1 MTLGEA
7 LSRAAKSLV
16 QAGILA
22 GGADAE
28 RLLGHVL
35 SQSGFGPDLP
45 LDVALSE
52 EVRGRFEALV
62 KERARRRPIQHL
74 LGTQGFRK
82 QEYRVTPDV
91 FIPRPTTEQLVDV
104 ALELLEGSR
113 SPLVVDVGTGCGCIA
128 LSLAIER
135 PGARIHAC
143 DLSPAALAVAREN
156 ARRLVSFASVEFHE
170 GDLLGPVASLFGE
183 IDLILCN
190 PPYVDPREKGRLPP
204 EVEDHE
210 PHLALFC
217 PTGPYGTYESL
228 APQAALALRPGGFL
242 AMEMGPGMGPRL
254 RAVFEEAGLSQVSA
268 RHDVFGAERIV
279 LGRRPTTS

>member
-7 LSRAAKSLV
+7 LRRATKKLV

-35 SQSGFGPDLP
+35 SQSGFGPDHS
-45 LDVALSE
+45 LDAALSE
-52 EVRGRFEALV
+52 EVRERFETLV
-62 KERARRRPIQHL
+62 EERARRRPIQHL
-74 LGTQGFRK
+74 LGTQEFRK
-82 QEYRVTPDV
+82 REYRVTPDV

-104 ALELLEGSR
+104 SLELLEGSR

-128 LSLAIER
+128 LSLAAER

-143 DLSPAALAVAREN
+143 ELSAAALGVAREN
-156 ARRLVSFASVEFHE
+156 ARRLGSSASVEFHE

-210 PHLALFC
+210 PHLALFS
-217 PTGPYGTYESL
+217 PTGPYGTYERL
-228 APQAALALRPGGFL
+228 APQAAVALHPGGWL
-242 AMEMGPGMGPRL
+242 VMEMGPGMGPRL
-254 RAVFEEAGLSQVSA
+254 RAVFEDAALREVSV

-279 LGRRPTTS
+279 LGRRPNAS